1 MLHAADEGRQPAL
14 DVTNPH
20 APRLSDRVLTGMDAD
35 GQWWLWWSFAEK
47 IAPPMT
53 WTARSRSSPGCS
65 PTAKTPDPRVRCAV
79 IVRDSRWPARVG
91 RRWIQ

>member
-20 APRLSDRVLTGMDAD
+20 APRLSDQVLTGMDAD

-47 IAPPMT
+47 IAPADNLDRAVT
-53 WTARSRSSPGCS
+53 VIT
-65 PTAKTPDPRVRCAV
+65 RVLAHREDA
-79 IVRDSRWPARVG
+79 
-91 RRWIQ
+91 